1 MGAIPDGG
9 SGTLPVYGAPLTIS
23 FAVAGRTAPLTQCA
37 VDLTL
42 THSWVG
48 DLDMVL
54 TSPGGTASLV
64 TVSRIGVTT
73 ANSVGDSSN
82 YSGLYNFTDA
92 AAGTNIWTVATAAA
106 CGDTCNVTVRRL
118 PDDSGRNDWANQS
131 ATGDVVE
138 HDVCWAD
145 DGADQWDLDAD
156 DS

>member
-1 MGAIPDGG
+1 VGAIPDGG

-23 FAVAGRTAPLTQCA
+23 FAVAGRTAPLTAVA

-42 THSWVG
+42 THSWAG

-92 AAGTNIWTVATAAA
+92 ATPATSRWAIT
-106 CGDTCNVTVRRL
+106 GRRL
-118 PDDSGRNDWANQS
+118 EARLGKPIHHR
-131 ATGDVVE
+131 
-138 HDVCWAD
+138 
-145 DGADQWDLDAD
+145 
-156 DS
+156 